1 MEEQYRTTCIW
12 SKPRFLYRLK
22 LRLTIATLCP
32 LSNVE
37 SHIIIY
43 FNCHFHTQYN
53 YPWSQPS
60 AYNCLMKS
68 PIKRLS
74 TSKTMPEVTR
84 ENRVYDWRPR
94 GSTTIWSPKS
104 PGIRVDLNQIFPWD
118 PFCEIMGGCCGD
130 ASGWAKV
137 GFLLLL
143 CATGLQVGGFLT
155 NNWMT
160 YNTVQDTYDLRVGL
174 WWFSNCS
181 GGAACHSEST
191 PSQYLSCKYT
201 PSPVA
206 APAVY
211 RRDNAVSGI
220 T

>member
-1 MEEQYRTTCIW
+1 
-12 SKPRFLYRLK
+12 
-22 LRLTIATLCP
+22 
-32 LSNVE
+32 
-37 SHIIIY
+37 
-43 FNCHFHTQYN
+43 
-53 YPWSQPS
+53 
-60 AYNCLMKS
+60 
-68 PIKRLS
+68 
-74 TSKTMPEVTR
+74 
-84 ENRVYDWRPR
+84 
-94 GSTTIWSPKS
+94 
-104 PGIRVDLNQIFPWD
+104 
-118 PFCEIMGGCCGD
+118 MGGCCGD

-191 PSQYLSCKYT
+191 PS
-201 PSPVA
+201 PVA

-211 RRDNAVSGI
+211 RRDNAISGI

>member
-1 MEEQYRTTCIW
+1 
-12 SKPRFLYRLK
+12 
-22 LRLTIATLCP
+22 
-32 LSNVE
+32 
-37 SHIIIY
+37 
-43 FNCHFHTQYN
+43 
-53 YPWSQPS
+53 
-60 AYNCLMKS
+60 
-68 PIKRLS
+68 
-74 TSKTMPEVTR
+74 
-84 ENRVYDWRPR
+84 
-94 GSTTIWSPKS
+94 
-104 PGIRVDLNQIFPWD
+104 
-118 PFCEIMGGCCGD
+118 MGGCCGD

-201 PSPVA
+201 PLLCRGPRGTTLYLELRNSFQLVI
-206 APAVY
+206 
-211 RRDNAVSGI
+211 R
-220 T
+220 